1 MNPNGIKTFLAT
13 GLSTFPIRGK
23 PLFSNG
29 ARVLSR
35 NPLDCTILDNWAFDS
50 LILANESFPNAL
62 WSFKTCV
69 SVNNNLCGKS
79 ISSLES
85 PTTFDESF

>member
-1 MNPNGIKTFLAT
+1 MNPNGIKTLLAT
-13 GLSTFPIRGK
+13 GLSTFPIKGK

-29 ARVLSR
+29 PRSLSR
-35 NPLDCTILDNWAFDS
+35 NPLYCTILDNWAFDS

-62 WSFKTCV
+62 WSFKTYV
-69 SVNNNLCGKS
+69 SVNNNLCGKLL
-79 ISSLES
+79 SSLES

>member
-1 MNPNGIKTFLAT
+1 MNPNGIKTLLAT
-13 GLSTFPIRGK
+13 GLSTFPIKGK

-29 ARVLSR
+29 PRSLSR

-50 LILANESFPNAL
+50 LILANKSFPNAL
-62 WSFKTCV
+62 WSFKTYV
-69 SVNNNLCGKS
+69 SVNNNLCGKLF
-79 ISSLES
+79 SSLES

>member
-1 MNPNGIKTFLAT
+1 MNPNGIKTLLAT
-13 GLSTFPIRGK
+13 GLSTFPIKDK

-29 ARVLSR
+29 PRSLSR

-62 WSFKTCV
+62 WSFKTYV
-69 SVNNNLCGKS
+69 SVNNNLCGKLV
-79 ISSLES
+79 SSLES
-85 PTTFDESF
+85 PTTFDERF

>member
-1 MNPNGIKTFLAT
+1 MNPNGIKTLLAT
-13 GLSTFPIRGK
+13 GLSTFPIKGK

-29 ARVLSR
+29 PRSLSR
-35 NPLDCTILDNWAFDS
+35 NPLYCTILENWAFDS

-62 WSFKTCV
+62 WSFKTYV
-69 SVNNNLCGKS
+69 SVNNNLCGKLF
-79 ISSLES
+79 SSLES